1 MMSIIT
7 RATLVIF
14 VVLCVFSCIRMEPY
28 PQTGEKQMLK
38 VMASIGNRDTSMFHF
53 DRIYPLTGGS
63 MIHPNKIDS
72 LYVDMHLTVNGV
84 PVEIEKM
91 YDMDT
96 LRATYFTL
104 NRFVPGDKVV
114 FEAFAE
120 GFPKVSSE
128 TIIPRSPEG
137 DIESVRVV
145 SGEDDRCVVEVVIS
159 DPEDSEDY
167 YAVCVEAVPDG
178 NYHQNPELVRLFVRT
193 EGLYQNYLHYDTT
206 WLLINDRFTDS
217 SSKMRFT
224 ASQAGV
230 TKARAIVRRI
240 SKEYYYGRINVI
252 ENSFGFSNTSSVSY
266 SNIEGGIGCFAS
278 YCEYVSE
285 WIEMK

>member
-104 NRFVPGDKVV
+104 NRFIPGDKVV
-114 FEAFAE
+114 FASWAE
-120 GFPKVSSE
+120 
-128 TIIPRSPEG
+128 I
-137 DIESVRVV
+137 
-145 SGEDDRCVVEVVIS
+145 C
-159 DPEDSEDY
+159 
-167 YAVCVEAVPDG
+167 
-178 NYHQNPELVRLFVRT
+178 
-193 EGLYQNYLHYDTT
+193 
-206 WLLINDRFTDS
+206 
-217 SSKMRFT
+217 
-224 ASQAGV
+224 
-230 TKARAIVRRI
+230 
-240 SKEYYYGRINVI
+240 
-252 ENSFGFSNTSSVSY
+252 
-266 SNIEGGIGCFAS
+266 
-278 YCEYVSE
+278 
-285 WIEMK
+285 